1 MDDMDKKIADLNK
14 TMDKITYLGNLAVRE
29 AQKENLENGVPNVYC
44 INDKMVWEMPDGTFT
59 NKDPL

>member
-14 TMDKITYLGNLAVRE
+14 TMNKITYLGNLAVRE
-29 AQKENLENGVPNVYC
+29 AQQENLRHGVPNVYC
-44 INDKMVWEMPDGTFT
+44 INGKMVWEMPDGTFT